1 MSLISVDMGAAVGSE
16 LSRAASFPVSES
28 DIRRWAIATYYP
40 RRPPAR
46 FWDAKAAGECAL
58 GGIVA
63 PEEFNPFAWM
73 AAEPRTRPPSD
84 PVRDPDHLEHLLGIA
99 GPGLRNQLNG
109 GVSVEYG
116 VPMRPGDVIE
126 SVVTLV
132 RYTEKTGRLGA
143 MLFTV
148 TQELWRNQ
156 RMETVRRFQM
166 TLIRY

>member
-46 FWDAKAAGECAL
+46 FWDAKAAL

-99 GPGLRNQLNG
+99 GPGLKNQLNG

-132 RYTEKTGRLGA
+132 GYTEKAGRLGA
-143 MLFTV
+143 MLLTV
-148 TQELWRNQ
+148 TEELWRNQ